1 MTSGLFASQSPIAA
15 ISGSK
20 DHEVVNLGC
29 FGTSFY
35 RNERDMTFARDLH
48 LCTKP
53 DAMRKN
59 HALHID
65 LSRRRVECFRARS
78 QRASPVREGANRSR
92 SYPQGPVGEATAG
105 PSPTRPPFTE
115 TLAAAVAAYP
125 EARVELDEK
134 GVVLHASRPPS
145 QGWPPVPFWQADR
158 TPHPPRCFRTQLG
171 TSGRRD
177 ARGRPQRSRR
187 APPRQRFTRQLCCR
201 ASVPARF
208 L

>member
-1 MTSGLFASQSPIAA
+1 MQCAKITFCALSLVPGSHASGRGARGSP
-15 ISGSK
+15 
-20 DHEVVNLGC
+20 
-29 FGTSFY
+29 
-35 RNERDMTFARDLH
+35 
-48 LCTKP
+48 
-53 DAMRKN
+53 
-59 HALHID
+59 
-65 LSRRRVECFRARS
+65 
-78 QRASPVREGANRSR
+78 PVREGANRSR

-125 EARVELDEK
+125 EAGVEMDEK
-134 GVVLHASRPPS
+134 GVVLHPSRPPS
-145 QGWPPVPFWQADR
+145 HGWPPVPFWQADR
-158 TPHPPRCFRTQLG
+158 SYCLTPHPPPVLSPQLG

-177 ARGRPQRSRR
+177 ARGRPRRSRR